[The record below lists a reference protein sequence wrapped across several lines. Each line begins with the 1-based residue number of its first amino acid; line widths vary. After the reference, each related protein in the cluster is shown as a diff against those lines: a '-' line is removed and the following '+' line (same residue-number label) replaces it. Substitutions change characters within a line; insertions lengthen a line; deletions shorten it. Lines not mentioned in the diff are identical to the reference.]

1 MLLPVFSIAMDQLAA
16 RSIILFVDLKVSLR
30 MVADGTYLGRLGP
43 DDNVTAVA
51 ALPDLDATLFE
62 DLLSLHNRFF

>member
-1 MLLPVFSIAMDQLAA
+1 
-16 RSIILFVDLKVSLR
+16 